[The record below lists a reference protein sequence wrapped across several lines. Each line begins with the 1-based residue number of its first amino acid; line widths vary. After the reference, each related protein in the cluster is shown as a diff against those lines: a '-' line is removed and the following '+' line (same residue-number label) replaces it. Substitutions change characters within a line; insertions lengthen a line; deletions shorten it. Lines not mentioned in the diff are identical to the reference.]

1 MVNGQGFVE
10 HYWQVW
16 ECLVQ
21 QQQPC
26 ASADPKVIP

>member
-21 QQQPC
+21 QQPC
-26 ASADPKVIP
+26 ATADPKVIP